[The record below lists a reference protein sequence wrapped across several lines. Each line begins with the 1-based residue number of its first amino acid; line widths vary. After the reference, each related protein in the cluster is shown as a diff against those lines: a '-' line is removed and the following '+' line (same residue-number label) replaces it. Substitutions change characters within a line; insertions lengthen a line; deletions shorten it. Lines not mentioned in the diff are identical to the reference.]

1 MDPVTPFTEPNH
13 GYPIAGNQEALCALK
28 DPRRRHRRRHLL
40 LDIVVIAV
48 SAVTGGADNWEEIA
62 AFGRRHQAWFRRYLS
77 LPNGI
82 PSHDTFGRVF
92 SRLDPQVFQRCLRD
106 WLLAFGKVLK
116 CQHIAIDGK
125 TLCGSA
131 RKAQGLGP
139 LHLVSAW
146 ASANHLIL
154 GQVAVESKSN
164 EITAIPQLLALLET
178 KGAVITIDA
187 MGCQKEIAAK
197 IRERRCHYVLAVKD
211 NQPNL
216 LQDVQES
223 LIRAHDSDFAGIPHD
238 RYETK
243 TTNAHGRQ
251 EKRYCEVIY
260 DLSGIRQKEAW
271 SGLRVIGMCVTERT
285 INGETTGEVR
295 YFIGS
300 QRKSA
305 RYYGMVFRKH
315 WGIENHL
322 HWQMDVSFGEDANRT
337 AERRAAENLTLV
349 RRAAQTLVK
358 RDPQKGGIKCKRRQ
372 AGWDLNFLEEL
383 LMRPAHSAKL

>member
-1 MDPVTPFTEPNH
+1 MPTQSLEIKKHFRS
-13 GYPIAGNQEALCALK
+13 LK
-28 DPRRRHRRRHLL
+28 DPRRRHCRRHLL

-48 SAVTGGADNWEEIA
+48 CAVTGGADNWEEIA
-62 AFGRRHQAWFRRYLS
+62 AFGRRHESWFRRYLS
-77 LPNGI
+77 LPGGI
-82 PSHDTFGRVF
+82 PSHDTFARVF
-92 SRLDPQVFQRCLRD
+92 SRLDPQGFQRCLRD
-106 WLLAFGKVLK
+106 WLLAFGDVLR

-125 TLCGSA
+125 TLCGSG
-131 RKAQGLGP
+131 RKTRGLGP

-154 GQVAVESKSN
+154 GQVAVDGKSN

-211 NQPNL
+211 NQPTL
-216 LQDVQES
+216 HQDIQDSFV
-223 LIRAHDSDFAGIPHD
+223 RAHENDFAGIAHD
-238 RYETK
+238 CYETK
-243 TTNAHGRQ
+243 TTNGSGRQ

-260 DLSGIRQKEAW
+260 DLSGIRNQDAW
-271 SGLRVIGMCVTERT
+271 ADLRAIGMCITERT
-285 INGETTGEVR
+285 INGETKGEVR

-300 QRKSA
+300 QKKSA
-305 RYYGMVFRKH
+305 RYYGIAFRKH
-315 WGIENHL
+315 WSIENNL

-337 AERRAAENLTLV
+337 AERTSAENLTLI

-358 RDPQKGGIKCKRRQ
+358 RDPQKGGIRCKRRQ
-372 AGWDLNFLEEL
+372 AGWDLDFLKEL
-383 LMRPAHSAKL
+383 LIRPARSAKG

>member
-1 MDPVTPFTEPNH
+1 V
-13 GYPIAGNQEALCALK
+13 C
-28 DPRRRHRRRHLL
+28 
-40 LDIVVIAV
+40 
-48 SAVTGGADNWEEIA
+48 AVTGGADNWEEIA
-62 AFGRRHQAWFRRYLS
+62 AFGRRHESWFRRYLS

-82 PSHDTFGRVF
+82 PSHDTLARVF
-92 SRLDPQVFQRCLRD
+92 ARLDPQVFQRCLRD
-106 WLLAFGKVLK
+106 WLLAFGDVLK
-116 CQHIAIDGK
+116 CEHIAIDGK
-125 TLCGSA
+125 TLCSSG
-131 RKAQGLGP
+131 RKTSGLGP

-154 GQVAVESKSN
+154 GQVAVDGKSN

-216 LQDVQES
+216 LQDIQES
-223 LIRAHDSDFAGIPHD
+223 FVRAHDSDFAGIAHD
-238 RYETK
+238 CYETK
-243 TTNAHGRQ
+243 TTNGHGRQ

-260 DLSGIRQKEAW
+260 DLSGIRNKDAW
-271 SGLRVIGMCVTERT
+271 ADLRAIGMCITERT
-285 INGETTGEVR
+285 INDETKGEVR

-300 QRKSA
+300 QKKSA
-305 RYYGMVFRKH
+305 RYYGIAFRKH
-315 WGIENHL
+315 WSIENNL

-337 AERRAAENLTLV
+337 AERTAAENLTLV

-372 AGWDLNFLEEL
+372 AGWDLKFLEEL
-383 LMRPAHSAKL
+383 LIGPAQSEKV

>member
-1 MDPVTPFTEPNH
+1 MHAQSLDIKKHFR
-13 GYPIAGNQEALCALK
+13 GLK

-40 LDIVVIAV
+40 LDVVVIAIC
-48 SAVTGGADNWEEIA
+48 AVTGGADNWEEIA
-62 AFGRRHQAWFRRYLS
+62 AFGRRHESWFRRYLS

-82 PSHDTFGRVF
+82 PSHDTFLRIF

-106 WLLAFGKVLK
+106 WLLGFGNVLR
-116 CQHIAIDGK
+116 CEHIAIDGK

-131 RKAQGLGP
+131 RKTSGLGP

-146 ASANHLIL
+146 ASANHLLL
-154 GQVAVESKSN
+154 GQVAVNDKSN

-197 IRERRCHYVLAVKD
+197 IRERHCHYVLAVKD

-216 LQDVQES
+216 LQDIQGSFARAFES
-223 LIRAHDSDFAGIPHD
+223 DVAGRVHD

-243 TTNAHGRQ
+243 TVNGHGRQ
-251 EKRYCEVIY
+251 ERRYCEVLT
-260 DLSGIRQKEAW
+260 DLSGIRNKEAW
-271 SGLRVIGMCVTERT
+271 KDLKAIGMCITERT
-285 INGETTGEVR
+285 VNGETKGEVR

-300 QRKSA
+300 QKKGA
-305 RYYGMVFRKH
+305 RYYGHACRKH
-315 WGIENHL
+315 WSIENNL

-337 AERRAAENLTLV
+337 AERTAAANLALV
-349 RRAAQTLVK
+349 CRAAQTLIK
-358 RDPQKGGIKCKRRQ
+358 RDPQKGGIRCKRRQ
-372 AGWDLNFLEEL
+372 AGWDLKFLEEL
-383 LMRPAHSAKL
+383 LIRRADSAKA